1 MGEIV
6 SKNALAERLGVSL
19 PAVDGWVR
27 RGCPIEKRGGRGRAA
42 EFDLSKVTS
51 WVERYTV
58 GIGRNSSAKNYGR
71 QSAVQG
77 AIVVEVLIYIYEQSL
92 GTVAEA
98 AVASGASLKS
108 ACLIDIIAGSELRRI
123 MEQYLK
129 MCGIPEYHLDKAG
142 SWSGDV
148 NWERAAQERRDD
160 YVDADFDAL
169 FARATETT
177 PLRLPRNGDE

>member
-1 MGEIV
+1 MSEIV
-6 SKNALAERLGVSL
+6 SKSVLAERLGVSL

-27 RGCPIEKRGGRGRAA
+27 RGCPMEKRGGRGRAA
-42 EFDLSKVTS
+42 EFDLNKVTN

-58 GIGRNSSAKNYGR
+58 GISRNSSAKDYGR

-77 AIVVEVLIYIYEQSL
+77 AIVVEVLSYIYEESL

-108 ACLIDIIAGSELRRI
+108 ACVIDMIAGSELRRI

-142 SWSGDV
+142 SWNGDID
-148 NWERAAQERRDD
+148 WERAAQERGED
-160 YVDADFDAL
+160 YVNADFDAL
-169 FARATETT
+169 FTRATEATR
-177 PLRLPRNGDE
+177 LRLPRNGDE